1 MRKSRYMNGGLA
13 QTSQNAHYIDDDAPR
28 LILTIYQYWVDD
40 VDSFVAVAAI
50 AKSSDNDIW
59 HSDVLDPQ
67 MRAEASGALSGTY
80 TSMDDLIF
88 SI

>member
-1 MRKSRYMNGGLA
+1 MRANRYMNGGLA

-28 LILTIYQYWVDD
+28 LILTISQYWIDD

-50 AKSSDNDIW
+50 TKSSDKAIW
-59 HSDVLDPQ
+59 HSDVMDPQ
-67 MRAEASGALSGTY
+67 MRSEAPSALSGTY
-80 TSMDDLIF
+80 VSMDDLIF

>member
-1 MRKSRYMNGGLA
+1 MRANRYMNGGLA

-28 LILTIYQYWVDD
+28 IILTISQYWVDD
-40 VDSFVAVAAI
+40 TDSFVAVAAVT
-50 AKSSDNDIW
+50 KSSDNVIW

-80 TSMDDLIF
+80 VSMDDLIF